1 MLLSKYARAL
11 IAAPLVLLF
20 VGCASSGATQTQDTP
35 PTTAMT
41 PQPAGPSMATAPA
54 GLAPSDAALV
64 AAETVELTGTELG
77 TMWTFENAPLAYWQ
91 KTYGFEGTQEWLD
104 HVRLSSVRFAS
115 WCSASFVSPDG
126 LAMTNHHCARSC
138 VDNLSSLEKDYIEDG
153 FTAQTRDEELTC
165 PGVYLDQLIAIEDV
179 TARVHGSAM
188 AGASDSEIAA
198 ARESMTEQIDEECE
212 AETGL
217 QCQVVSLFHGGQ
229 YQLYQYKRYPQ
240 VKLVFA
246 PELQAGFF
254 GGDPDNFTYPRFN
267 LDVSFVRAYE
277 EDGTTAAATPHYF
290 TWSANGAREGE
301 LVFITG
307 NPGSTQRQNTVTQL
321 LYEQQSRHPFLANAF
336 RARLNV
342 LHAFAAM
349 SEENNLAVRG
359 NIFGLENSHKAYS
372 GQLGGLQDPELM
384 GRKIKWQRK
393 FQAKVAA
400 DPELQAMYGDAWD
413 QLAKVANK
421 KAENYA
427 KLYLYSPNMFV
438 TAEQLQLAGLLVRYT
453 SQMMLAE
460 ADRNP
465 QFQGDGLAQTRQA
478 LENAAELDTWLATE
492 LVTTRLQLMEEWLP
506 ESDAIRQAAIRP
518 GETPQQAATRLI
530 NGTQIG
536 DPAFHATLMDGGSTA
551 VAASDDPLIQLAVAM
566 EGPYEQLTADW
577 EEWSAAQTVHEERLA
592 KALFAVFGTD
602 LPPDATFTL
611 RISDGVIKRYPY
623 NGTFAAP
630 YTTIAGMYSRAA
642 EFGNEMPWAVPMK
655 FAERRQFV
663 RVDTPFNF
671 VSTNDITGGN
681 SGSPMI
687 NKDAE
692 VVGIA
697 FDGNIQQLPN
707 QFLFSTEQGRTVAVH
722 SSGILE
728 LLRSVYQATALA
740 DELIGSA
747 SE

>member
-11 IAAPLVLLF
+11 ITAPLVLLLA
-20 VGCASSGATQTQDTP
+20 GCASSGATQTQGAP
-35 PTTAMT
+35 QTTAII
-41 PQPAGPSMATAPA
+41 PQPAGPALVTAPT
-54 GLAPSDAALV
+54 GLAPSDAALA
-64 AAETVELTGTELG
+64 AAETVVLTGTEMG
-77 TMWTFENAPLAYWQ
+77 TMWTFENAPLAYWA
-91 KTYGFEGTQEWLD
+91 KTYDFEATQEWLD
-104 HVRLSSVRFAS
+104 HVRLASVRFAS

-138 VDNLSSLEKDYIEDG
+138 VDGLSSMEKDYVEDG

-165 PGVYLDQLIAIEDV
+165 DGVYLDQLIAIEDV
-179 TARVHGSAM
+179 TDRVHAAAA
-188 AGASDSEIAA
+188 AGATDAEMAA
-198 ARESMTEQIDEECE
+198 AREAITLEIDEQCE
-212 AETGL
+212 EETGL

-254 GGDPDNFTYPRFN
+254 GGDPDNFTYPRFA

-277 EDGTTAAATPHYF
+277 ADGTTSAVTPHYF
-290 TWSANGAREGE
+290 TWSANGASEGE

-321 LYEQQSRHPFLANAF
+321 LYEKESRHLFLADAF
-336 RARLNV
+336 RIRLNV

-359 NIFGLENSHKAYS
+359 QIFGFENSHKAYS
-372 GQLGGLQDPELM
+372 GQLGGLKDPELM
-384 GRKIKWQRK
+384 GRKIKWQRE

-400 DPELQAMYGDAWD
+400 DPKLQAIYGDVWSD
-413 QLAKVANK
+413 LAAVANK
-421 KAENYA
+421 KAANYA
-427 KLYLYSPNMFV
+427 KLYLYDPNMFV
-438 TAEQLQLAGLLVRYT
+438 TAEHMQIAGLLVRYIE
-453 SQMMLAE
+453 QMKLAE
-460 ADRNP
+460 AERQP
-465 QFQGDGLAQTRQA
+465 QFRGDGLAQVEHQLQEAADLEVWMATA
-478 LENAAELDTWLATE
+478 LLS
-492 LVTTRLQLMEEWLP
+492 TRLELMSDWLSA
-506 ESDAIRQAAIRP
+506 SDPIRQAAMRP
-518 GETPQQAATRLI
+518 GETPKQAATRMI
-530 NGTQIG
+530 EGTRIG
-536 DPAFHATLMDGGSTA
+536 DAAFRAALIEGGSAA
-551 VAASDDPLIQLAVAM
+551 VAASDDPLVRLAAAM
-566 EGPYEQLTADW
+566 EGPYQELTANW
-577 EEWSAAQTVHEERLA
+577 QQWSASQSVYEEELA
-592 KALFAVFGTD
+592 KALFAVYGTD

-623 NGTFAAP
+623 NGTYAAP
-630 YTTIAGMYSRAA
+630 FTTIAGIYSRAE
-642 EFGNEMPWAVPMK
+642 EFGNEMPWGIPLK
-655 FAERRQFV
+655 FAERREFV
-663 RVDTPFNF
+663 HVDTPFNF

-687 NKDAE
+687 NTDTE

-697 FDGNIQQLPN
+697 FDGNIEQLPN

-728 LLRSVYQATALA
+728 LLRSVYQANALA
-740 DELIGSA
+740 DELIGSV

>member
-1 MLLSKYARAL
+1 MLVSKYARAL
-11 IAAPLVLLF
+11 VAASLVLFLA
-20 VGCASSGATQTQDTP
+20 GCASSGATQTQDTP
-35 PTTAMT
+35 PTATLT
-41 PQPAGPSMATAPA
+41 PQPAGPSAATAPA
-54 GLAPSDAALV
+54 GLAPSEAALT
-64 AAETVELTGTELG
+64 AAETAELTGTEMG

-91 KTYGFEGTQEWLD
+91 ETYGFAATQEWLD

-138 VDNLSSLEKDYIEDG
+138 VDGLSSIEQDYVEKG
-153 FTAQTRDEELTC
+153 FTAQTRGEELTC
-165 PGVYLDQLIAIEDV
+165 DGVYLDQLIAIEDV
-179 TARVHGSAM
+179 TARVQTAAA
-188 AGASDSEIAA
+188 AGATESEMAS
-198 ARESMTEQIDEECE
+198 AREAITLEIDEECE
-212 AETGL
+212 EETGL

-254 GGDPDNFTYPRFN
+254 GGDPDNFTYPRFA

-277 EDGTTAAATPHYF
+277 QDGTTPAGTPHFF
-290 TWSANGAREGE
+290 TWSANGASEGE

-321 LYEQQSRHPFLANAF
+321 LYEQHARHAFLVDAF
-336 RARLNV
+336 RSRLNV
-342 LHAFAAM
+342 LHAYAAM

-359 NIFGLENSHKAYS
+359 QIFSFENSHKAYS
-372 GQLGGLQDPELM
+372 GQLGGLEDPELM
-384 GRKIKWQRK
+384 GRKIKWQRE

-400 DPELQAMYGDAWD
+400 DPDLQAMYGDVWSD
-413 QLAKVANK
+413 LAVVANK
-421 KAENYA
+421 KAANYA
-427 KLYLYSPNMFV
+427 KLYLYNPNMFV
-438 TAEQLQLAGLLVRYT
+438 TAPHMQIAGLLVRYIE
-453 SQMMLAE
+453 QMKLAE
-460 ADRNP
+460 AERQP
-465 QFQGDGLAQTRQA
+465 QFRGDGLAQVEHQLQEAADLEAWMATA
-478 LENAAELDTWLATE
+478 LLASRLEL
-492 LVTTRLQLMEEWLP
+492 MMEWLP
-506 ESDAIRQAAIRP
+506 ASDPVRQAAMLP
-518 GETPQQAATRLI
+518 GETPQQAATRMI
-530 NGTQIG
+530 EGTKIG
-536 DPAFHATLMDGGSTA
+536 DPAFRSALIEGGSAAIAASNDPIVRLAAAMDG
-551 VAASDDPLIQLAVAM
+551 
-566 EGPYEQLTADW
+566 PYQKLTASW
-577 EEWSAAQTVHEERLA
+577 QQWSASQSVYEEELA
-592 KALFAVFGTD
+592 KALFAVYGTD

-623 NGTFAAP
+623 NGTYAAP
-630 YTTIAGMYSRAA
+630 FTTIAGMYSRAA
-642 EFGNEMPWAVPMK
+642 EFGNEMPWAIPMK

-692 VVGIA
+692 IVGIA
-697 FDGNIQQLPN
+697 FDGNIEQLPN

-728 LLRSVYQATALA
+728 LLRSVYEANALA